1 MARRVED
8 SCTLYS
14 LSETA
19 TANGLNLYGY
29 LHYVFSRPAERE
41 TSGDWHSPLSQ
52 KLAAADI
59 NNAEFAGVEPN

>member
-19 TANGLNLYGY
+19 KAYGLNLYGY
-29 LHYVFSRPAERE
+29 LHYVFSRPAEVE
-41 TSGDWHSPLSQ
+41 TSGDCDSPLPQ
-52 KLAAADI
+52 NLAAADF
-59 NNAEFAGVEPN
+59 NNAAFAGV